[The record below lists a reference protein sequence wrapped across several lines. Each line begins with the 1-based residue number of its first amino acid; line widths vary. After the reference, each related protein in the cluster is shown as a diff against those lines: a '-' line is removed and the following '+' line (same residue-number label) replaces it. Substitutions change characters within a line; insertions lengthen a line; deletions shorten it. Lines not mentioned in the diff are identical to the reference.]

1 MPVRLI
7 PKDEGFFELF
17 DQLSGKLIQSANVLD
32 RLFNEPTRL
41 DFHSTQI
48 KLIEREADAIVHE
61 IMSRLDRSFVTPLD
75 REDIHLLAS
84 SLDTVVDLMDGT
96 ARRVL
101 MFNISDRRDPA
112 KALAALLVRGAGVIA
127 DSVTHIRNPT
137 KVIEAARAIKLIEE
151 EGDGIFTDAVG
162 ALFRQPNADP
172 LEVLKW
178 KEIYDNLEHAIDE
191 CEDVMNVLESIALK
205 NS

>member
-1 MPVRLI
+1 MRLI
-7 PKDEGFFELF
+7 PKDEGFFDLF
-17 DQLSGKLIQSANVLD
+17 HQLSGRVTKSAAVLD
-32 RLFNEPTRL
+32 QMFNEPTRL
-41 DFHSTQI
+41 DFFATQI
-48 KLIEREADAIVHE
+48 KLVEREADEIVHE
-61 IMSRLDRSFVTPLD
+61 VMNRLDKSFVTPLD

-96 ARRVL
+96 ARRAL
-101 MFNISDRRDPA
+101 MFNITDRRDAA
-112 KALAALLVRGAGVIA
+112 KALSALLVRGADVIA
-127 DSVTHIRNPT
+127 EGVKQIRNPT
-137 KVIEAARAIKLIEE
+137 QVIDAARTIKVIEE
-151 EGDGIFTDAVG
+151 EGDGIYSDAVG
-162 ALFRQPNADP
+162 ALFRQPGADP

>member
-1 MPVRLI
+1 VRLI

-17 DQLSGKLIQSANVLD
+17 DQLSSKLTRSAQVLD
-32 RLFNEPTRL
+32 QLFTDPNRL
-41 DFHSTQI
+41 DFFSTQI
-48 KLIEREADAIVHE
+48 KIIEREADDIVHE
-61 IMSRLDRSFVTPLD
+61 VMNRLDRTFVTPLD

-101 MFNISDRRDPA
+101 MFNVTDRREPS
-112 KALAALLVRGAGVIA
+112 KALAGLLVQAADVIA
-127 DSVTHIRNPT
+127 DGVRHIKTPRE
-137 KVIEAARAIKLIEE
+137 VVEAARAMKVIEE
-151 EGDGIFTDAVG
+151 EGDGIYSDAVG

-178 KEIYDNLEHAIDE
+178 KEIYDNLEHALDE

>member
-1 MPVRLI
+1 VRLI

-17 DQLSGKLIQSANVLD
+17 DQLAVRLTKSARVLD
-32 RLFNEPTRL
+32 QLFNEPTRL
-41 DFHSTQI
+41 EFLSTQI
-48 KLIEREADAIVHE
+48 KLIEREADAVVHE
-61 IMSRLDRSFVTPLD
+61 VMNRLDRSFVTPLD

-96 ARRVL
+96 ARRAL
-101 MFNISDRRDPA
+101 MFNITDRREPS
-112 KALAALLVRGAGVIA
+112 KALSALLVRAAEVIA
-127 DSVTHIRNPT
+127 EGVKHIKSPKEVVELART
-137 KVIEAARAIKLIEE
+137 IKVIEE
-151 EGDGIFTDAVG
+151 EGDSVYSDAVG
-162 ALFRQPNADP
+162 SLFRQPGVEA

-178 KEIYDNLEHAIDE
+178 KEIYDNLEHALDE

>member
-1 MPVRLI
+1 MRLI

-17 DQLSGKLIQSANVLD
+17 DQLSEKLTKSAAVLD
-32 RLFNEPTRL
+32 QLFNEPTRL
-41 DFHSTQI
+41 DFLSTQI
-48 KLIEREADAIVHE
+48 KLVEREADEIVHE
-61 IMSRLDRSFVTPLD
+61 VMNRLDRSFVTPLD

-96 ARRVL
+96 ARRAL
-101 MFNISDRRDPA
+101 MFNITDRRDPA
-112 KALAALLVRGAGVIA
+112 KALSALLVRGAGVIA
-127 DSVTHIRNPT
+127 ESVKHIKDPT
-137 KVIEAARAIKLIEE
+137 KVIEAARAIKVIEE
-151 EGDGIFTDAVG
+151 EGDAIYSDAVG
-162 ALFRQPNADP
+162 ALFRQPNADA

-178 KEIYDNLEHAIDE
+178 KEIYDNLEHALDE